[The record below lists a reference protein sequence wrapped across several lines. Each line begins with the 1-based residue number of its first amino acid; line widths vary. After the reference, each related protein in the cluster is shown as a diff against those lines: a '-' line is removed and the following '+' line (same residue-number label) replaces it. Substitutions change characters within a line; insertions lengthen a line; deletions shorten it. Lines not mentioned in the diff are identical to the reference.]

1 MKTKGR
7 DIPNQSKSSANM
19 VVNGTLRNKEYS
31 YYRCIK
37 NDILFDLKGY
47 MVRRRLWFYS
57 DYIHT
62 GQQERIFWGGGCRGV
77 RTPPLKVF

>member
-1 MKTKGR
+1 MKTNGR

-37 NDILFDLKGY
+37 NDNILFEGY

-62 GQQERIFWGGGCRGV
+62 GQQERIFWGGGVQGGV
-77 RTPPLKVF
+77 SF